1 MYVCMGWNCWG
12 VTSCLFSFLSMLL
25 KPGRPRFAGPGQQ
38 QCRFDMLLPTVTL
51 LHGIESAGQTIGPSA
66 GLSRRATNQ
75 VVARRVQA
83 GGVPTCCSKI
93 EGYVHKIEGRTLPR

>member
-1 MYVCMGWNCWG
+1 
-12 VTSCLFSFLSMLL
+12 MLL

-83 GGVPTCCSKI
+83 GGVRTLH
-93 EGYVHKIEGRTLPR
+93 VHKIEGCRPLLRARTLPR